1 MGNTCFFKMISLG
14 LRVDKSKKIKIC
26 CQDMKEEDYCLL
38 ISKDKEIY
46 AYNYECGHLTFP
58 EPIQYCP
65 WCGTKIELI
74 PKDIAIFS

>member
-1 MGNTCFFKMISLG
+1 MISLG

-46 AYNYECGHLTFP
+46 ATNYEYGQLDFP
-58 EPIQYCP
+58 EPIKYCL
-65 WCGTKIELI
+65 WCDNKIELI
-74 PKDIAIFS
+74 PKDAAIFS